1 MNVHQ
6 GVALHADIERLHVI
20 AAAGHHIADL
30 CHDKAGSKRGR
41 VKLQKSMQLLSDT
54 ASLLA
59 QDMRTHVNVVKGSGG
74 TSYVAKRLATEARYS
89 LDSSKQTFSDPIQQV
104 RYIHDVEMQDSPSC
118 SQADTPERARVTS
131 SAGYASSRASSLKH
145 KPKYTVPDDI
155 MDPPAGTT
163 YTPED
168 AIGIL
173 EAVPDRHKYAVM
185 QRWAERG
192 VIPIAVNGMQKRL
205 KAKNFSAWQKCGR
218 KAALGSPAVEAAV
231 P

>member
-41 VKLQKSMQLLSDT
+41 VELQKSMQLFSDT

-89 LDSSKQTFSDPIQQV
+89 LDSRNKLFLILFNKFVTYMTSKCRIHHLAPRQTLLSAPALPPA
-104 RYIHDVEMQDSPSC
+104 E
-118 SQADTPERARVTS
+118 DTPHQAR
-131 SAGYASSRASSLKH
+131 L
-145 KPKYTVPDDI
+145 
-155 MDPPAGTT
+155 
-163 YTPED
+163 
-168 AIGIL
+168 L
-173 EAVPDRHKYAVM
+173 
-185 QRWAERG
+185 
-192 VIPIAVNGMQKRL
+192 
-205 KAKNFSAWQKCGR
+205 
-218 KAALGSPAVEAAV
+218 
-231 P
+231 